1 LLRSGRS
8 KGTKTIPDERVSFRL
23 YYSRKAGEMK
33 AEKRGNKWRVRVFDY
48 TDENGKKHNRSFT
61 ADTKAE
67 AEYLAA
73 QFKANK
79 SKGRKSPSEMTVGD
93 AVDKYIKLKA
103 LLSPTTLDAY
113 KAYRQYAFPDLMKMR
128 VSRLSD
134 IVIQEEI
141 NKEAIR
147 ISENTGKPL
156 SAKTVKN
163 EWALVSGSLSLIC
176 NRTFRVTL
184 PKAQT
189 HLKSYPEIERV
200 IVAIVGSEIELPCML
215 AVWLSFSMSEIRGL
229 RCSDIKDGYITINRT
244 MVDTRAGTVVKDD
257 AKVESRLRRHRIP
270 PYINALIED
279 TDSYK
284 HFIETG
290 EDDFLIK
297 MNRRKIYDVWE
308 RISKE
313 NGIDLSVHGLRHMN
327 ATVMH
332 MVGVPLRVAR
342 ERGGWSTDRV
352 MLDTYTHVLDTERIH
367 YDDVMDEFF
376 ESRLPKKSAQD
387 L

>member
-1 LLRSGRS
+1 
-8 KGTKTIPDERVSFRL
+8 
-23 YYSRKAGEMK
+23 MK